1 MTGASSREVLRNLNT
16 LFQFGAAG
24 LLSDQDL
31 LERFV
36 SGDRETPEGAFAVL
50 VARHGAMVL
59 GVCRRV
65 LGNRHAAEDA
75 FQATFFV
82 LARKASGIARREQL
96 ACWLHGVARRAALD
110 ARARATRQR
119 ARENRLGAMSTFKQ
133 PDPIDS
139 NELREILDEELS
151 RLPERH
157 RAAIVLC
164 ELEGLSRREAAGRLG
179 VSEGTLSSRLARAKT
194 RLRDRLTH
202 RGLALSAA
210 GLASAL
216 TADARAVTVPT
227 LLADSTIRGA
237 SLVASGSSL
246 TGVVST
252 SVVTLTEGV
261 LKAMLLGKLKLV
273 ILGLATVA
281 LITTGVGVGA
291 QSPPSDEDRLR
302 AVERKLDRLLEV
314 LEKAIPTVPA
324 SASPSGRSAGA
335 ASVPA
340 YGVLVPVPGSPTAPV
355 TAHGNPSA
363 SAFPTPV
370 PPPPPAAPAEP
381 AAPAGLA
388 AGAAPMPAPAAA
400 PVPPAVPVPAIAPTP
415 AAAAV
420 PPLPPG
426 INPPVTGP
434 PPELAQGPGMGAT
447 PRALHSQTHSLAARV
462 DRLEQRLNNLE
473 RALAG
478 LEGRLKG
485 VNPRHG
491 VGPSLNAPLPQ
502 GLPGAA
508 GPGPGS
514 APRAAPSADLAPARA
529 LTGEPEIADARPS
542 GAPVPL
548 GVLPASAPA
557 SADAPRAE
565 TVPLQPVPP
574 ATPDGAPGNGS
585 ADTAP
590 AAPAGAAPSPE

>member
-1 MTGASSREVLRNLNT
+1 MIGARSREVLRNLNT
-16 LFQFGAAG
+16 LFHFGAAG
-24 LLSDQDL
+24 SLSDQDL

-36 SGDRETPEGAFAVL
+36 CGDGDSAEAAFAVL

-119 ARENRLGAMSTFKQ
+119 AAEKRLGAMSSFNQ
-133 PDPIDS
+133 PDSIDS
-139 NELREILDEELS
+139 SELRAILDDELS

-216 TADARAVTVPT
+216 SSDAIAVTVPST
-227 LLADSTIRGA
+227 LADSTIRIA

-246 TGVVST
+246 TGVIPT

-291 QSPPSDEDRLR
+291 QDGPSDDDRLK

-314 LEKAIPTVPA
+314 LGGSNST
-324 SASPSGRSAGA
+324 SATSPLPRSLAPSI
-335 ASVPA
+335 SVPTIA
-340 YGVLVPVPGSPTAPV
+340 APATTPGMAPV
-355 TAHGNPSA
+355 LALPAVTGVPNALAPM
-363 SAFPTPV
+363 V
-370 PPPPPAAPAEP
+370 PPPPPTTAPAAAQAP
-381 AAPAGLA
+381 AAP
-388 AGAAPMPAPAAA
+388 PAPAAR
-400 PVPPAVPVPAIAPTP
+400 PTP
-415 AAAAV
+415 ALPPIVV
-420 PPLPPG
+420 PPS
-426 INPPVTGP
+426 
-434 PPELAQGPGMGAT
+434 LAQRHGMSPTPGA
-447 PRALHSQTHSLAARV
+447 PHAQPNSLATRV
-462 DRLEQRLNNLE
+462 DMLERRLNALEQ
-473 RALAG
+473 ALAG
-478 LEGRLKG
+478 LEDRLRG
-485 VNPRHG
+485 TSPRHG
-491 VGPSLNAPLPQ
+491 ASHSLNVPLPTLPPGSTPAPL
-502 GLPGAA
+502 
-508 GPGPGS
+508 
-514 APRAAPSADLAPARA
+514 APSADLAPPAPD
-529 LTGEPEIADARPS
+529 LPGGSVLADVPPLPPGTPASPDSRPTDAPPSPS
-542 GAPVPL
+542 GPPT
-548 GVLPASAPA
+548 
-557 SADAPRAE
+557 SADSVPRAE
-565 TVPLQPVPP
+565 VAPRPP
-574 ATPDGAPGNGS
+574 APS
-585 ADTAP
+585 ASAEIPPPENIPATAP
-590 AAPAGAAPSPE
+590 AAPAPDSSPTPFA

>member
-1 MTGASSREVLRNLNT
+1 MIGARSREVLRNLNT
-16 LFQFGAAG
+16 LFHFGAAG
-24 LLSDQDL
+24 SLSDQDL

-36 SGDRETPEGAFAVL
+36 CGDGDSAEAAFAVL

-119 ARENRLGAMSTFKQ
+119 AGEKRLGAMSSFNQ

-139 NELREILDEELS
+139 SELRAILDEELS

-216 TADARAVTVPT
+216 SSDAHAVTVPSV
-227 LLADSTIRGA
+227 LADSTIRIA

-246 TGVVST
+246 TGVIPT

-291 QSPPSDEDRLR
+291 QDGPSDDDRLK

-314 LEKAIPTVPA
+314 LGGSTSTSPTSPLPRSLAPSISVPRIAAPATTPGMPAVPA
-324 SASPSGRSAGA
+324 TPA
-335 ASVPA
+335 ASGLPA
-340 YGVLVPVPGSPTAPV
+340 ALPPM
-355 TAHGNPSA
+355 
-363 SAFPTPV
+363 V
-370 PPPPPAAPAEP
+370 PPPPTT
-381 AAPAGLA
+381 
-388 AGAAPMPAPAAA
+388 APAAA
-400 PVPPAVPVPAIAPTP
+400 QAPAAPPVPAALPTP
-415 AAAAV
+415 ALA
-420 PPLPPG
+420 PIGLPPG
-426 INPPVTGP
+426 
-434 PPELAQGPGMGAT
+434 LAQRHGMSHTSGA
-447 PRALHSQTHSLAARV
+447 PHAQSNSLATRV
-462 DRLEQRLNNLE
+462 DMLERRLNALEQ
-473 RALAG
+473 ALAG
-478 LEGRLKG
+478 LEDRLRG
-485 VNPRHG
+485 ASPRHG
-491 VGPSLNAPLPQ
+491 ASHSLNVPLPT
-502 GLPGAA
+502 LP
-508 GPGPGS
+508 PGS
-514 APRAAPSADLAPARA
+514 APARLAPSADLAPPAPDLPGGSVLADVPPLPPGTPASPDSRPTDAPPSPPGPPTSADSVPRA
-529 LTGEPEIADARPS
+529 EVAPLP
-542 GAPVPL
+542 PVPPAPADL
-548 GVLPASAPA
+548 PPPENIPASAPA
-557 SADAPRAE
+557 
-565 TVPLQPVPP
+565 T
-574 ATPDGAPGNGS
+574 
-585 ADTAP
+585 
-590 AAPAGAAPSPE
+590 PSPDSSPTPFS